1 MNWKSTQ
8 VLIGLV
14 LGAAMLLLAGCNL
27 ETGSGNLVTEE
38 RDVAGFESVLVSDGI
53 RVVINVE
60 ASAGHTV
67 SVRYDDNLIDNLIT
81 RVEGTRLVVEFDGA
95 VNVAGGRDRAVEITM
110 PALELVDASGGA
122 SVKATGRVDLY
133 RIRASGGASVLAGE
147 LNADDVDVD
156 VSGGASV
163 RVRASS
169 SVTGDASGG
178 ASVKVV
184 GSPPSVRVD
193 TSGGASVDS

>member
-67 SVRYDDNLIDNLIT
+67 SVRYDDNLIDNLVT
-81 RVEGTRLVVEFDGA
+81 RVEGTRLRIEFDGA
-95 VNVAGGRDRAVEITM
+95 VNVAGGRNRAVEI
-110 PALELVDASGGA
+110 LSL
-122 SVKATGRVDLY
+122 
-133 RIRASGGASVLAGE
+133 IHI
-147 LNADDVDVD
+147 
-156 VSGGASV
+156 
-163 RVRASS
+163 
-169 SVTGDASGG
+169 
-178 ASVKVV
+178 
-184 GSPPSVRVD
+184 
-193 TSGGASVDS
+193 